1 MELEGLSW
9 TVAQLRQLK
18 TIYAPSVADLPE
30 PRKSIA
36 QSFTVQSYIAVP
48 IAYEGCL
55 IGSLAFNSIRT
66 TKTWSAEDAALLRTL
81 ADIFASALM
90 RKRVE
95 QALRQSEA
103 LYRTLSEAV
112 PDLIWSCDNEGRF
125 DFVNSRW
132 VEYTGLTL
140 EELNAGGSQQVNHP
154 DEYPQL
160 RQQWELAKQNSETFE
175 AEFQYRRRDG
185 IYRWFLARAVPL
197 KDAEGNIVKWIGTST
212 DIHDRKQA
220 EEQLEAS
227 LQEKEALL
235 KEVHHRVKNN
245 LQVISSLLDLQS
257 QRIQEPQILD
267 VFRNSQ
273 TRVRSMALI
282 HEKLYQSENLSKVN
296 LADYIESLAMY
307 LIQSYAINPDK
318 ITLQLHLEPVAL
330 NLDTA
335 IPCGLILNEL
345 VSNALKYGFPENT
358 GGTLWIELRCL
369 HQGIPYEERNTF
381 ELIVRNDG
389 LKLPE
394 IPDFST
400 AKSLGFQLVNILVQ
414 QLRGQIEVNQSQ
426 NTEFKLRFSS
436 PLNAA

>member
-1 MELEGLSW
+1 
-9 TVAQLRQLK
+9 
-18 TIYAPSVADLPE
+18 
-30 PRKSIA
+30 
-36 QSFTVQSYIAVP
+36 
-48 IAYEGCL
+48 
-55 IGSLAFNSIRT
+55 
-66 TKTWSAEDAALLRTL
+66 
-81 ADIFASALM
+81 M
-90 RKRVE
+90 RKQVE

-112 PDLIWSCDNEGRF
+112 PDFIWSCDNEGRF

-140 EELNAGGSQQVNHP
+140 EELNTGGSQQVNHP

-160 RQQWELAKQNSETFE
+160 RQQWELAKQNGETFE

-257 QRIQEPQILD
+257 QRIREPQILD

-318 ITLQLHLEPVAL
+318 ITMQLHLEPVAL

-345 VSNALKYGFPENT
+345 VSNALKYAFPENT
-358 GGTLWIELRCL
+358 GGTLWIDLRYL
-369 HQGIPYEERNTF
+369 RQGIPYEERDTF
-381 ELIVRNDG
+381 ELIVGNDG

-436 PLNAA
+436 PLNVA